1 MEPKR
6 HVSRWHAAAALAP
19 TPPTAHEDDVQQQ
32 PEVSLR
38 YLNEFVGKLQC
49 ASALLDHKLYPDAK
63 EITEVGPSRNALAHT
78 RDAYQRTTNSVFM
91 FMYGWCAC

>member
-1 MEPKR
+1 MD
-6 HVSRWHAAAALAP
+6 A
-19 TPPTAHEDDVQQQ
+19 TDVRGSD

-63 EITEVGPSRNALAHT
+63 EITEVRVVW
-78 RDAYQRTTNSVFM
+78 RIK
-91 FMYGWCAC
+91 